1 MNEIKIANSY
11 IISMKSKNGNTKTNK
26 YEKEKIVERYNWI
39 QNYQTIIG
47 K

>member
-11 IISMKSKNGNTKTNK
+11 IISMKSKNENKKTNK

-39 QNYQTIIG
+39 
-47 K
+47 